1 MHRHEMQQSNIY
13 LGIYIIVFYF
23 FWKIRVLQWSLLL
36 QLQKLLLEVGD
47 SLRPLLKLGVL
58 RLDGVLRMYDRVG
71 TGVYLLMCNVEMPMD
86 EVSPMLSLT
95 KTVVHSLQLQVHL
108 RRLTCPTMEDSILTL
123 KPLHHV

>member
-108 RRLTCPTMEDSILTL
+108 RRLTCPATEDSILTL

>member
-108 RRLTCPTMEDSILTL
+108 RRLTCPTTEDSILTL